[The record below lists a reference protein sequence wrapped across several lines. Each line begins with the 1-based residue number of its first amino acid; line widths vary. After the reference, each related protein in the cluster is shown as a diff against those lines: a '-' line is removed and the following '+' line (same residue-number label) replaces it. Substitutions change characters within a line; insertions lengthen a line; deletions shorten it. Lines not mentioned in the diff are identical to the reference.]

1 MTKTQR
7 PKLLKRAALLSA
19 VLIVT
24 GCQKM
29 TPTAGISSAV
39 CLAFAPIT
47 YSRTDTIETQRQ
59 VIGHNAAFA
68 EMCPTP

>member
-1 MTKTQR
+1 MITTLPR
-7 PKLLKRAALLSA
+7 RRLPLVGLLSA
-19 VLIVT
+19 ILTLVACET
-24 GCQKM
+24 TQ
-29 TPTAGISSAV
+29 TAGTSSAV